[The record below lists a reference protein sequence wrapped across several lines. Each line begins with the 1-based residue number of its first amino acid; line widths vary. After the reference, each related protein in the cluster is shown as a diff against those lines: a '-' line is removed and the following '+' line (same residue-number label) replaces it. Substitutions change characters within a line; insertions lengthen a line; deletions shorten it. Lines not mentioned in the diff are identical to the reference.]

1 MAYVCLHRLSLETTI
16 IPPPI
21 QARNDDG
28 LNSDS
33 LLVDSVRCVAQQ

>member
-1 MAYVCLHRLSLETTI
+1 MAYVCLHRLAMEPTI
-16 IPPPI
+16 IPAQI

-33 LLVDSVRCVAQQ
+33 LLVDNV

>member
-1 MAYVCLHRLSLETTI
+1 MAYVCLHRLAVEPTTI
-16 IPPPI
+16 PPQI

-33 LLVDSVRCVAQQ
+33 FRVDDV